1 MKTIK
6 KVVNGLL
13 YNTENAK
20 KIGEYAEVDR
30 SDFLECILF
39 LAPNGH
45 YFLAKRSGCFNEDAP
60 IWLSL
65 SIPRSLRSQRK
76 RLICGLR
83 NTASKPWLSLKR
95 MGSMQA
101 SRSPSC

>member
-45 YFLAKRSGCFNEDAP
+45 YFRAKRS
-60 IWLSL
+60 
-65 SIPRSLRSQRK
+65 
-76 RLICGLR
+76 
-83 NTASKPWLSLKR
+83 
-95 MGSMQA
+95 
-101 SRSPSC
+101 